1 MERGKQILKE
11 TREGSVMPLACA
23 TDETK
28 ANPQHSGCL
37 LVPPRKA
44 IRYGTNTYNYVTLHF
59 RDQRGAASL
68 RYRNRAK
75 ITVLMCEQKPCIRSD
90 FRAGAKATIRCS
102 VNTA

>member
-1 MERGKQILKE
+1 MERGEQILKE
-11 TREGSVMPLACA
+11 TREGTVMPLACV

-37 LVPPRKA
+37 FVPPRKA
-44 IRYGTNTYNYVTLHF
+44 IRYGTNTYNYVNLHF

-75 ITVLMCEQKPCIRSD
+75 ITVLTCEQKPCIRSD
-90 FRAGAKATIRCS
+90 FRAGAKATIRYS

>member
-11 TREGSVMPLACA
+11 TREGSVLPLACA

-37 LVPPRKA
+37 FAPPRKA

-75 ITVLMCEQKPCIRSD
+75 ITVLTYKLKRYIRSD
-90 FRAGAKATIRCS
+90 FRAGAKATIWYS
-102 VNTA
+102 VNAA

>member
-11 TREGSVMPLACA
+11 TREGSVLPLACA

-37 LVPPRKA
+37 FAPPRKA
-44 IRYGTNTYNYVTLHF
+44 MRYGTNTYNYVTLHF
-59 RDQRGAASL
+59 RDQRGADSL

-90 FRAGAKATIRCS
+90 FRAGAKTTIRCS
-102 VNTA
+102 VNTT